1 MVRAGRRA
9 MAWPRRAG
17 GGAWRTLRRGMH
29 DLLSSLL
36 GVPAVILLSAGL
48 GIVAVTLVSRVRI
61 RPGRRPIRWAHLVF
75 GVGLTGAGTLLLQL
89 DISLL
94 GVH

>member
-1 MVRAGRRA
+1 
-9 MAWPRRAG
+9 
-17 GGAWRTLRRGMH
+17 MH

-36 GVPAVILLSAGL
+36 GVPAVILLAAGL
-48 GIVAVTLVSRVRI
+48 GIVAVTVVSRLRAQ
-61 RPGRRPIRWAHLVF
+61 PGKRPIRWAHLVF

-89 DISLL
+89 DIALL